1 MYGKMKKVNR
11 EDGAGYM
18 RRCLAVLLMLISLCA
33 VPFSAQASQKISIY
47 IDKDALLAH
56 EVTAA
61 DRNIRPE
68 GMLRVVRHSLW
79 PWDEAGMKW
88 SMFVEI
94 ENISDEKIVIDE
106 NRLIACKANRSEM
119 ASAEYI
125 FACSDNVM
133 DPGEKIVLYAGA
145 YPYPKEK
152 RNHADVAHDIWDIEG
167 MADFAERIRQAE
179 VLCVR
184 LDTRGEESSQNWPAM
199 ETEPKIRIDGN
210 VLRFEWANETDKWAD
225 FRTIGA
231 IVSDGE
237 GRIVD
242 VICSSHSRGA
252 AAGPGETLIFEKQ
265 LPPYVT
271 QEMAN
276 GSTFEAFACQMNVK

>member
-1 MYGKMKKVNR
+1 
-11 EDGAGYM
+11 M
-18 RRCLAVLLMLISLCA
+18 RRCLAVLLMLILLCA
-33 VPFSAQASQKISIY
+33 VPFSARAAQKISIY
-47 IDKDALLAH
+47 IDKDALLAR

-152 RNHADVAHDIWDIEG
+152 RNNADVAHDIWDIEG
-167 MADFAERIRQAE
+167 VEDFAGRIRQAE
-179 VLCVR
+179 VLCIR
-184 LDTRGEESSQNWPAM
+184 LDTRGDESSQNWPAM
-199 ETEPKIRIDGN
+199 EIEPKTWIDGN
-210 VLRFEWANETDKWAD
+210 VLHFEWTNETGQLAD
-225 FRTIGA
+225 FHTIGA
-231 IVSDGE
+231 IVRDVNGS
-237 GRIVD
+237 IMD

-252 AAGPGETLIFEKQ
+252 AVAPGETLIFEKQ

-276 GSTFEAFACQMNVK
+276 GVTFEAFACQMNVK

>member
-1 MYGKMKKVNR
+1 
-11 EDGAGYM
+11 M

-33 VPFSAQASQKISIY
+33 VPFSARAAQKISIY

-68 GMLRVVRHSLW
+68 GMVRVVRGSLW
-79 PWDEAGMKW
+79 PWDEAGTKW

-94 ENISDEKIVIDE
+94 ENISDQKIVIDE

-133 DPGEKIVLYAGA
+133 DPGEKIVLYAGS

-152 RNHADVAHDIWDIEG
+152 RNNADVAHDIWDIEG
-167 MADFAERIRQAE
+167 MEDFADRIRQAE

-184 LDTRGEESSQNWPAM
+184 LDTRGEESSQNWLAM
-199 ETEPKIRIDGN
+199 EIKPEIELDGN
-210 VLRFEWANETDKWAD
+210 ALAFSWTNESSGSAD

-231 IVSDGE
+231 IVRDLNGS
-237 GRIVD
+237 IMD

-252 AAGPGETLIFEKQ
+252 AAAPGETLIFEKQ

-276 GSTFEAFACQMNVK
+276 GATFEAFACQMNVK